1 MDSILGVHHME
12 QPVSVILDTKG
23 RAVFT
28 ISPEALVAEAVELMN
43 EKNIGALAVVD
54 GGRLAGIFTERDV
67 LRRIVDA
74 QRDPKQTRVGEVM
87 TSEVVYIRGT
97 TTIEEALV
105 IVTGKRC
112 RHLPVMENEELVGMV
127 SIGDLTRWVV
137 SGQEHRIAEL
147 TEYISG
153 NYAPHHKPEM
163 NA

>member
-1 MDSILGVHHME
+1 MGGVFME
-12 QPVSVILDTKG
+12 EPVSVILDTKG
-23 RAVFT
+23 RTVFSVSPDASVADAV
-28 ISPEALVAEAVELMN
+28 SLMN
-43 EKNIGALAVVD
+43 EKNIGGLAVVEN
-54 GGRLAGIFTERDV
+54 GRLAGVFTERDV

-87 TSEVVYIRGT
+87 TSQVVYIRST

-112 RHLPVMENEELVGMV
+112 RHLPVMDDDELVGMV
-127 SIGDLTRWVV
+127 SIGDLTQWVV
-137 SGQEHRIAEL
+137 SGQEYRIAEL

-153 NYAPHHKPEM
+153 NYAPHRKPGM